1 MPKITRLKSLIPD
14 RLQQTVQIECSID
27 ALQKLLV
34 TRRINRDRYL
44 IQLDGRKWQS
54 LDLDLQNLLFWHEL
68 ARIDN
73 GSICCHR
80 STYITIAA
88 SLGLGCIDLPT
99 QNIGIL
105 VSVLLIAGL
114 AGYKLYQHQLGE
126 QHLRQLTTAD
136 RDAIDFAVAFGY
148 DRQMAYEL
156 LKSAISQTQTKLSS
170 RSGIHSTRYAAR
182 LQVLNL
188 SAGRDLT

>member
-1 MPKITRLKSLIPD
+1 MHEITRLKSLIPD
-14 RLQQTVQIECSID
+14 RLQQIVQIECSID
-27 ALQKLLV
+27 AQPKLLV
-34 TRRINRDRYL
+34 TRRIARDRYL
-44 IQLDGRKWQS
+44 IQFDRRKWQS

-80 STYITIAA
+80 STYITLAT

-99 QNIGIL
+99 QNIGML
-105 VSVLLIAGL
+105 VSALLIAGL
-114 AGYKLYQHQLGE
+114 AGYKLYQNQLGE

-136 RDAIDFAVAFGY
+136 RDAIDFAVEFGY
-148 DRQMAYEL
+148 DRQTAGEL
-156 LKSAISQTQTKLSS
+156 LKSAISQTQTKLFS
-170 RSGIHSTRYAAR
+170 RSSMNSTRYAAR

-188 SAGRDLT
+188 SVGEDL

>member
-1 MPKITRLKSLIPD
+1 MHEITRLKSLIPD
-14 RLQQTVQIECSID
+14 RLQQIVQIECSID
-27 ALQKLLV
+27 AQPKLLV
-34 TRRINRDRYL
+34 TRRIARDRYL
-44 IQLDGRKWQS
+44 IQFDRRKWQS

-80 STYITIAA
+80 STYITLAT

-99 QNIGIL
+99 QNIGML
-105 VSVLLIAGL
+105 VSALLIAGL
-114 AGYKLYQHQLGE
+114 AGYKLYQNQLGE

-136 RDAIDFAVAFGY
+136 RDAIDFAVEFGY
-148 DRQMAYEL
+148 DRQTAGEL
-156 LKSAISQTQTKLSS
+156 LKSAISQTQTKLFS
-170 RSGIHSTRYAAR
+170 RSSINSTRYAAR

-188 SAGRDLT
+188 SVGEDL

>member
-1 MPKITRLKSLIPD
+1 MPEITRLKSLTPD

-27 ALQKLLV
+27 ALPKLLV
-34 TRRINRDRYL
+34 TRRIDRDRCL
-44 IQLDGRKWQS
+44 IQFDRCKWQS
-54 LDLDLQNLLFWHEL
+54 LDLDLRNLLFWHEL

-80 STYITIAA
+80 STYITLAA
-88 SLGLGCIDLPT
+88 SLGLGLIDLPT
-99 QNIGIL
+99 QNIGML
-105 VSVLLIAGL
+105 VSALLIAGL
-114 AGYKLYQHQLGE
+114 AGHKLYQHQLGE

-136 RDAIDFAVAFGY
+136 RDAIDFAVEFGY
-148 DRQMAYEL
+148 DRLMAYEL
-156 LKSAISQTQTKLSS
+156 LKSAISQTQTKLFS

-188 SAGRDLT
+188 DLNQ